1 MKKIFKLFCAVAAI
15 AALAS
20 SCSEPK
26 DEKGLQD
33 SINETVVLTAG
44 YDGTRTTLNESFT
57 PLWQTGD
64 KLWVYDGEH
73 LVSAAVAE
81 ADNGKTSASFEFT
94 GLTAGAAEYDGLY
107 AGKSASVAMQ
117 TVGTFKATVHNDGT
131 WNDAHVAVGKANKGN
146 IRLYNVSTAI
156 AFRTEDATLGQVRIS
171 GLIED
176 DEFPVVAFIN
186 MADTTIQNV
195 DVTTELV
202 ATVGGA
208 GTYYVG
214 FFPVE
219 GISGLKLTLVYG
231 NGNIK
236 VITING
242 TFNFKSNNILDLG
255 LIDGREGKTYNVVS
269 KNTFETVS
277 GTIAEGFTYTSYQ
290 GDAATAPAINN
301 GVIRLYQPKSGS
313 VYGGRIEIASTGGD
327 KITGLH
333 LNVGNNTTVCVAI
346 DGAAPVI
353 EDSLSI
359 KYNKG
364 LNLSNLDCEKVT
376 VYGVHPS
383 NNNRLYIKGIDV
395 TYIPDARTP
404 QTLTFPNESYSATV
418 GLPFTAPVVS
428 GAQTTVTYTSSN
440 TAVATVNES
449 TGAVTLLTAGTTT
462 ITATAVANETYKKG
476 TASYELTVAA
486 AVEGVAGITEA
497 ISKNT
502 STPFAATLTDAIVT
516 MVQEDGSSCYIEEN
530 GKALYL
536 YRAFGSQ
543 AILKVGDKISGTVSG
558 AGVLYNAFT
567 PEVTAFDYS
576 AATIT
581 HDNPVPLTTLTIAQ
595 LKENFMNYRYVRV
608 KVEDAVVTDALT
620 TSDRNGKIA
629 QGTDTLAVYAQIKNT
644 IAVDLGTNIDLIAFP
659 CYYVNN
665 GEGTPQLGIW
675 AQADIT
681 AKGGEGV
688 ITMAPTKN
696 MTVGGTWTIGATC
709 NSGATITY
717 SSNKTNIATV
727 DPNTGVVTALAA
739 GEATIT
745 ASAPAANGFTAAQ
758 ATCVITVVAAGGN
771 EFSLYSGTITEGDYV
786 IYYDGKAMKNTISS
800 DRFGYLEVT
809 PTNDVISN
817 PDASI
822 VWHIAASGDYWTI
835 YNAAV
840 SKYAASTGAKNKGQL
855 LASGTD
861 DKSLWTV
868 TGSATY
874 EFVNKANKANNVNCN
889 LRNNGTYGFACYA
902 TGTGGALSLYKKN

>member
-26 DEKGLQD
+26 DEKGLQN

-81 ADNGKTSASFEFT
+81 SDNGKTSASFEFT

-117 TVGTFKATVHNDGT
+117 TVGTFRATIHNDGT

-176 DEFPVVAFIN
+176 DEFPVVANIN

-214 FFPVE
+214 FFPVD

-346 DGAAPVI
+346 DGATPVI

-383 NNNRLYIKGIDV
+383 SNNRLYIKGIDV

-502 STPFAATLTDAIVT
+502 STPFAATLTNAIVT

-530 GKALYL
+530 GKAIYL

-581 HDNPVPLTTLTIAQ
+581 HDNEVPLTTLTIAQ
-595 LKENFMNYRYVRV
+595 LKANFVNYRYVRV
-608 KVEDAVVTDALT
+608 KVENAAVTDALT

-644 IAVDLGTNIDLIAFP
+644 IAVDLGTNIDLIAYP
-659 CYYVNN
+659 CYYVSNN
-665 GEGTPQLGIW
+665 EGTPQLGIW

-681 AKGGEGV
+681 KKGGEGV
-688 ITMAPTKN
+688 ITMAQTKG

-717 SSNKTNIATV
+717 SSNKTEVATV
-727 DPNTGVVTALAA
+727 DPNTGVVTAVAA

-758 ATCVITVVAAGGN
+758 ATCLVTVTAAGGN
-771 EFSLYSGTITEGDYV
+771 TYSLYSGSIVEGDYIIV
-786 IYYDGKAMKNTISS
+786 YDGNAMNTTVSS
-800 DRFGYLEVT
+800 NRLQYSAVT
-809 PTNDVISN
+809 ITNGDITD

-822 VWHIAASGDYWTI
+822 VWHIAKSGDYWTI
-835 YNAAV
+835 YNAAAE
-840 SKYAASTGAKNKGQL
+840 KYAAGTGTKNQAQM

-861 DKSLWTV
+861 DKSLWTASG
-868 TGSATY
+868 TSTY
-874 EFVNKANKANNVNCN
+874 EFVNKAHAGKSINAN
-889 LRNNGTYGFACYA
+889 LRKNGTYGFACYS
-902 TGTGGALSLYKKN
+902 TSTGGALSLYKKN